1 MLKGKLK
8 KKAIAFVLTAVLAAE
23 VCVPANPVYADQTE
37 KTMAETEE
45 AAAKAMI
52 ESETETEIAA
62 NETEEISADSETE
75 EQMTQE
81 ETEGY
86 ADQEETEEN
95 QSNIDMSRV
104 TWDDVPSMGWD
115 DPEGNTEVRQSAE
128 TFDTENGIALLS
140 ANNEKKN

>member
-37 KTMAETEE
+37 KMMAETEE
-45 AAAKAMI
+45 TAAEAMI

-75 EQMTQE
+75 E
-81 ETEGY
+81 
-86 ADQEETEEN
+86 
-95 QSNIDMSRV
+95 
-104 TWDDVPSMGWD
+104 
-115 DPEGNTEVRQSAE
+115 
-128 TFDTENGIALLS
+128 
-140 ANNEKKN
+140 NNEQA

>member
-75 EQMTQE
+75 EQRLRKKRK
-81 ETEGY
+81 GY
-86 ADQEETEEN
+86 ADQEETEADEN

-128 TFDTENGIALLS
+128 TFDTERNCFAFS
-140 ANNEKKN
+140 Q

>member
-37 KTMAETEE
+37 KMMAETEE
-45 AAAKAMI
+45 TAAEAMI
-52 ESETETEIAA
+52 ESETETETEIAA

-86 ADQEETEEN
+86 ADQEETEA
-95 QSNIDMSRV
+95 D
-104 TWDDVPSMGWD
+104 
-115 DPEGNTEVRQSAE
+115 
-128 TFDTENGIALLS
+128 
-140 ANNEKKN
+140 